1 MKHMKKLIVAF
12 LTLTVAFSPCVATV
26 QAAPEVPKSKIFY
39 LYPKGDPMN
48 SSIFFLSISGVLNS
62 KDVTNIK
69 SSNPKVIPND
79 MEMGSDGLLR
89 FHAKKAGK
97 ATISFKIK
105 GKAYRTKI
113 TLKKYVN
120 PVKHISITGVKN
132 KGKTN
137 LANLSDK
144 KIRIDLKTSKP
155 KVVPTAKISAKK
167 GWKIHSISK
176 YLGLVKKYK
185 KPVANSTFKVPRG
198 FDYLWEFNVTFINVK
213 NKESIVIS
221 YSIN

>member
-1 MKHMKKLIVAF
+1 MKHMKKLVVAF
-12 LTLTVAFSPCVATV
+12 LTLALAFSPCSATV
-26 QAAPEVPKSKIFY
+26 QAAPKVPKSQIFY

-48 SSIFFLSISGVLNS
+48 SGLFFLYISGVSDS

-69 SSNPKVIPND
+69 SSNPKIIPND
-79 MEMGSDGLLR
+79 MEMVSDGTLR

-105 GKAYRTKI
+105 GKSYKTKI

-120 PVKHISITGVKN
+120 PVKYISITGIKN

-144 KIRIDLKTSKP
+144 KMIIDLKTSKP
-155 KVVPTAKISAKK
+155 KVVPKAKISAKK
-167 GWKIHSISK
+167 GWKIKSTSN
-176 YLGLVKKYK
+176 YLGLVKLYK
-185 KPVANSTFKVPRG
+185 KPVANATLKVPKG

-213 NKESIVIS
+213 NKESITIS
-221 YSIN
+221 YDIN

>member
-1 MKHMKKLIVAF
+1 MEHMKKLIAVF
-12 LTLTVAFSPCVATV
+12 LTLAVAFSPCATTV

-48 SSIFFLSISGVLNS
+48 SSIFFLSISGVLDY
-62 KDVTNIK
+62 KDVKNIK

-89 FHAKKAGK
+89 FHVKKAGK
-97 ATISFKIK
+97 STISFKIK
-105 GKAYRTKI
+105 GKTYRTKI

-120 PVKHISITGVKN
+120 PVKYISITGVKN

-137 LANLSDK
+137 LADLSDK

-155 KVVPTAKISAKK
+155 RVVPTAKISAKK
-167 GWKIHSISK
+167 GWKIKSTSN
-176 YLGLVKKYK
+176 YLGLVRSYK
-185 KPVANSTFKVPRG
+185 KPISNPTLKVPKG
-198 FDYLWEFNVTFINVK
+198 FDHLWEFNITFINVK
-213 NKESIVIS
+213 NKESIGIS
-221 YSIN
+221 YAIN

>member
-1 MKHMKKLIVAF
+1 MKHMKKLIAAF
-12 LTLTVAFSPCVATV
+12 PPCAATV
-26 QAAPEVPKSKIFY
+26 QAAPKVPKNKIFY
-39 LYPKGDPMN
+39 LQPRGDPMN

-62 KDVTNIK
+62 KDVKNIK

-97 ATISFKIK
+97 ATTSFKIK

-132 KGKTN
+132 KGKTTSSSY
-137 LANLSDK
+137 LPKSSSDEIGFRK
-144 KIRIDLKTSKP
+144 LVFMRVASKF
-155 KVVPTAKISAKK
+155 V
-167 GWKIHSISK
+167 
-176 YLGLVKKYK
+176 
-185 KPVANSTFKVPRG
+185 
-198 FDYLWEFNVTFINVK
+198 
-213 NKESIVIS
+213 
-221 YSIN
+221 